1 MFKRV
6 PKRTGVLRN
15 ERGGVLALTALT
27 LPAILLVSAL
37 SVDLGL
43 LYLAKSRAESAALF
57 AAEAGMERMPDQVA
71 AASLAQDVGQA
82 MLAGTSG
89 SQEALVD
96 VTTDTTSI
104 TVEIEVAVKA
114 IFGNFAGTRSMTARA
129 SVARSM

>member
-1 MFKRV
+1 MIKALKKR
-6 PKRTGVLRN
+6 RGIWRD

-27 LPAILLVSAL
+27 LPAILLISAL

-71 AASLAQDVGQA
+71 AASLAQDVGLA

-89 SQEALVD
+89 ADEAVVD
-96 VTTDTTSI
+96 VTTDTDSV
-104 TVEIEVAVKA
+104 TVEIEISIDA
-114 IFGNFAGTRSMTARA
+114 IFGNFAGTRLMTARA

>member
-1 MFKRV
+1 
-6 PKRTGVLRN
+6 
-15 ERGGVLALTALT
+15 
-27 LPAILLVSAL
+27 
-37 SVDLGL
+37 

-82 MLAGTSG
+82 MLTGISG

-96 VTTDTTSI
+96 VTTDATTI
-104 TVEIEVAVKA
+104 TVEIQVAVDA